1 MIDRKIIDEI
11 NEKTDIVS
19 LVSEYVKLEKAGKNF
34 RGLCPFHSE
43 TNPSFSVSPEKNI
56 AMCFSCKE
64 GGRPIKFYQKIN
76 NIPYMQAVSELGK
89 RLNIDIKYDTNKS
102 PDLEEHY
109 ALKEAAQFYNYYL
122 LNSENGLKAQEFL
135 SKRGITKEDINTF
148 NIGLAPMEQ
157 NSIYKLLTEKD
168 YTKTELEN
176 AGLIH
181 VSKDNY
187 IKDVF
192 INRILFPITDEEARI
207 VGFSGRSLGLEEP
220 KYYNSPESLVFK
232 KSEVLYNFSNALE
245 EIKKKDK
252 VIIHEGF
259 FDVIKSHKAGLK
271 YSVAVMGTALTN
283 DHIKVLSKYT
293 KNVIIAFDGDN
304 AGIEAAV
311 KVIPLFLRNKFRV
324 DVLYIKEGLDP
335 DDYYNKYGKDEYLKL
350 YDNLLDH
357 YAFIY
362 EVNKQK
368 LNLKNQ
374 NDQEKLKLVVKD
386 LLAYAP
392 NTTKDIYINK
402 LAGDLKVS
410 KESLRGLYYYRPK
423 EELKA
428 KVPKIRTKKREIKWK
443 YYRAEMFLLIE
454 MFKNRNNAKKI
465 DHALGLKYVVDS
477 DIARLRKLYIL
488 RYMELYK
495 TYDEEK
501 FIELIN
507 EKNSELME
515 AFLRVRDLIAYKN
528 KEPLTDEEINDLLK
542 TVRMINE
549 EKAYQDILEKIR
561 EETEAY
567 QKTILLEKQSK
578 LKRTIIK

>member
-1 MIDRKIIDEI
+1 MLIDKKIIDEI

-43 TNPSFSVSPEKNI
+43 TNPSFSVNPEKNI

-89 RLNIDIKYDTNKS
+89 RLNIDIKYDSNKS

-135 SKRGITKEDINTF
+135 HQRGITKEEINTF
-148 NIGLAPMEQ
+148 NIGLAPNEQ

-168 YTKTELEN
+168 YTNTELEN

-181 VSKDNY
+181 ISRDNF

-192 INRILFPITDEEARI
+192 VNRVLFPITDEESRI
-207 VGFSGRSLGLEEP
+207 VGFSGRSLGAEEP

-232 KSEVLYNFSNALE
+232 KSEVLYNFSNALN
-245 EIKKKDK
+245 EIKKHDR

-283 DHIKVLSKYT
+283 DHIKVLLKYT

-304 AGIEAAV
+304 AGIEAAI
-311 KVIPLFLRNKFRV
+311 KAIPLFLRNKFRV
-324 DVLYIKEGLDP
+324 DVLWIKEGLDP
-335 DDYYNKYGKDEYLKL
+335 DDYFNKYGKESYLKL
-350 YDNLLDH
+350 YDNLMDH

-392 NTTKDIYINK
+392 STTKDFYIEK
-402 LAGDLKVS
+402 LAQDLSVS
-410 KESLRGLYYYRPK
+410 KESLRIFYYYRPQ
-423 EELKA
+423 EIATPAPKA
-428 KVPKIRTKKREIKWK
+428 KPRKREIKWK

-454 MFKNRNNAKKI
+454 MFKDRNNARKI
-465 DHALGLKYVVDS
+465 DHALGLKYVVDV
-477 DIARLRKLYIL
+477 DIARLRSLYVL
-488 RYMELYK
+488 KYMKIYK
-495 TYDEEK
+495 TYDEDK
-501 FIELIN
+501 FIELISEQNN
-507 EKNSELME
+507 ELIEP
-515 AFLRVRDLIAYKN
+515 FLRVKDLIAYKN
-528 KEPLTDEEINDLLK
+528 KEPLNDEQINDLIK
-542 TVRMINE
+542 TVKMINE
-549 EKAYQDILEKIR
+549 EKAYQDILNQIR
-561 EETEAY
+561 KETEAY

>member
-1 MIDRKIIDEI
+1 MLIDKKIIDEI

-89 RLNIDIKYDTNKS
+89 RLNIDIKYDSNKS

-109 ALKEAAQFYNYYL
+109 ALKEAAQFYHYYL

-135 SKRGITKEDINTF
+135 HKRGITKEEITTF
-148 NIGLAPMEQ
+148 NIGLAPSEQ
-157 NSIYKLLTEKD
+157 NSVYKLLTEKD
-168 YTKTELEN
+168 YTNTELEN

-181 VSKDNY
+181 ISKDNF

-192 INRILFPITDEEARI
+192 VNRILFPITDEELRI
-207 VGFSGRSLGLEEP
+207 VGFSGRSLGSEEP

-232 KSEVLYNFSNALE
+232 KSEVLYNFSNALN
-245 EIKKKDK
+245 EIKKHDK

-259 FDVIKSHKAGLK
+259 FDVIKSHKAKLK

-283 DHIKVLSKYT
+283 EHIKVLSKYT

-304 AGIEAAV
+304 AGIEAAI
-311 KVIPLFLRNKFRV
+311 KAIPLFLRNKFRI
-324 DVLYIKEGLDP
+324 DVLWIKEGLDP
-335 DDYYNKYGKDEYLKL
+335 DDYYDKYGKESYLKL
-350 YDNLLDH
+350 YDNLMDH

-386 LLAYAP
+386 LLTYAP
-392 NTTKDIYINK
+392 STTKDFYIDK
-402 LAGDLKVS
+402 LATDLSVS
-410 KESLRGLYYYRPK
+410 KESLRGLYYYRQG
-423 EELKA
+423 EA
-428 KVPKIRTKKREIKWK
+428 VAPKIRPKKREIKWK

-454 MFKNRNNAKKI
+454 MFKDKDNAKRI
-465 DHALGLKYVVDS
+465 DHALGLKYVVDV
-477 DIARLRKLYIL
+477 DIARLRSIYIL
-488 RYMELYK
+488 KYLKLYK
-495 TYDEEK
+495 TYDEDK
-501 FIELIN
+501 FLELIS
-507 EKNSELME
+507 EKNSELVE
-515 AFLRVRDLIAYKN
+515 PFLRVKDLIAYKN
-528 KEPLTDEEINDLLK
+528 KEPLTDEQINELIK

-549 EKAYQDILEKIR
+549 EKAYQDILEQIR
-561 EETEAY
+561 KETEAY
-567 QKTILLEKQSK
+567 QKTILLEKQGK

>member
-109 ALKEAAQFYNYYL
+109 ALKDASQFYNYYL

-192 INRILFPITDEEARI
+192 INRILFPITDEEKRI

-232 KSEVLYNFSNALE
+232 KSEVLYNFSNALD

-283 DHIKVLSKYT
+283 NHIKVLSKYT

-304 AGIEAAV
+304 AGIEAAI
-311 KVIPLFLRNKFRV
+311 KAIPLFLRNKFRV
-324 DVLYIKEGLDP
+324 DVLWIKEGLDP

-386 LLAYAP
+386 LLTYAS
-392 NTTKDIYINK
+392 NTTKAIYIDK
-402 LAGDLKVS
+402 LANDLKVS
-410 KESLRGLYYYRPK
+410 KESLKELYYYKPSEEKVRPSPRRK
-423 EELKA
+423 S
-428 KVPKIRTKKREIKWK
+428 KKREVTWK

-454 MFKNRNNAKKI
+454 MFKNRDTAKKI
-465 DHALGLKYVVDS
+465 HQALGLQYVVDG
-477 DIARLRKLYIL
+477 DILRLRVLYIL
-488 RYMELYK
+488 DYMPRYK
-495 TYDEEK
+495 TYDEKK
-501 FIELIN
+501 FVALIN

-515 AFLRVRDLIAYKN
+515 AFLRVKDLIAYNEK
-528 KEPLTDEEINDLLK
+528 KPLTDKEINDLIK
-542 TVRMINE
+542 TVRMVN
-549 EKAYQDILEKIR
+549 KAKDYQNVLKEIE

-578 LKRTIIK
+578 LKRNIIK